1 VSVGTFVAIVLAL
14 VAAATYAVAAVLQ
27 QRVASTTDQADSM
40 RLRLFV
46 RLARNRLWVLATL
59 LEVASYGIQA
69 TALYFGPLTLVAPL
83 AGLDLVFAL
92 PLIAKSRRVSLSLRH
107 WGSAACVV
115 GGVAIFLAVSPPS
128 RGIPSPPFLSWIP
141 LLAAVIA
148 LLLIGMTAIRHCDGL
163 IRAGILAAV
172 AGVEFGVVAALSKS
186 FVDEIGRLGL
196 GALAEW
202 QPYTLAVF
210 GILATLLAQSAY
222 QSGSLAVSLPIIDT
236 VEPISSVAIG
246 ATLFQ
251 ENLASRVPLLAL
263 QLIAA
268 AVAVLGI
275 IAIDRSVLVREPPA
289 AADRR
294 AQAH

>member
-1 VSVGTFVAIVLAL
+1 VGTLTAIVLAL
-14 VAAATYAVAAVLQ
+14 TAAATYAVAAVLQ
-27 QRVASTTDQADSM
+27 QRVASTADKADSM

-59 LEVASYGIQA
+59 LEVASYGLQA

-92 PLIAKSRRVSLSLRH
+92 PLIASSRRASLSLRE
-107 WGSAACVV
+107 WASAGCVV

-128 RGIPSPPFLSWIP
+128 AGIPSPPFLSWLP
-141 LLAAVIA
+141 LLAAVVG
-148 LLLIGMTAIRHCDGL
+148 LLLIGMVAIRRSDGL
-163 IRAGILAAV
+163 IRAGTLAAM
-172 AGVEFGVVAALSKS
+172 AGVEFGIVAALSKS

-202 QPYTLAVF
+202 QPYMLAVF
-210 GILATLLAQSAY
+210 GILGTLLAQSAY
-222 QSGSLAVSLPIIDT
+222 QAGSLAVSLPIIDT

-251 ENLASRVPLLAL
+251 EKLASSVPLLSA
-263 QLIAA
+263 QLLGA

-275 IAIDRSVLVREPPA
+275 VAIDRSVLVREPPTA
-289 AADRR
+289 SGSGTP
-294 AQAH
+294 AQ